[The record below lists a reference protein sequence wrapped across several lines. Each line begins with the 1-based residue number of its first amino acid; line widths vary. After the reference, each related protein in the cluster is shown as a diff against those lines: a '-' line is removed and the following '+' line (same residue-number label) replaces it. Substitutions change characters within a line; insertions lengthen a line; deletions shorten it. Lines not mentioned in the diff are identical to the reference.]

1 MKVYCCEEHVEL
13 ALDVIVDECETAPIM
28 EKLQTEGDL
37 STACEYCRN
46 VAAYLVGN

>member
-28 EKLQTEGDL
+28 EKVNTAGEL

-46 VAAYLVGN
+46 EAAYLVAN

>member
-1 MKVYCCEEHVEL
+1 MKVNCCERHVEL
-13 ALDVIVDECETAPIM
+13 ALDVIVDEWETAPIM
-28 EKLQTEGDL
+28 DKLQTEGDL